1 MQIALGVLSLIGAI
15 LFGKI
20 INKSIQMYRSY
31 RQRKEVEA
39 VKIASEEENK
49 KANLESDKL
58 KEIDGR

>member
-1 MQIALGVLSLIGAI
+1 
-15 LFGKI
+15 
-20 INKSIQMYRSY
+20 MYRSY